1 MSKEIEYTL
10 KISLEIGYGNVSI
23 TCESDDEDAPYISG
37 FGKSLNDALDSLS
50 RSIDDV
56 FEAERSRK

>member
-23 TCESDDEDAPYISG
+23 TCESDDEGAPYIG
-37 FGKSLNDALDSLS
+37 GGGRSLEEAIANLSTSIDEALS
-50 RSIDDV
+50 R
-56 FEAERSRK
+56 EEH